1 MSLVLLAVYCN
12 VNVFQDIAVQDPG
25 FCQFKTLEDYLP
37 EGCQVYML
45 GWPHYGCQGE
55 VLDTDV
61 QSGRVR
67 INLSILEEPDL
78 ASVIKCQE
86 VGHKEN

>member
-1 MSLVLLAVYCN
+1 
-12 VNVFQDIAVQDPG
+12 
-25 FCQFKTLEDYLP
+25 
-37 EGCQVYML
+37 ML

-61 QSGRVR
+61 ETARVR

-78 ASVIKCQE
+78 HTVISCQE
-86 VGHKEN
+86 VR